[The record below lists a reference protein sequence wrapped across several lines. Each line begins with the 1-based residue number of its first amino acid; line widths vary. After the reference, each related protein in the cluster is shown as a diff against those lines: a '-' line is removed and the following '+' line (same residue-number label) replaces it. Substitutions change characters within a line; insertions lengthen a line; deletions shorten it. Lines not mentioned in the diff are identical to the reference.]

1 MDSGN
6 SGQPDSRLI
15 ESAAATLSESQRR
28 QQLMSIS
35 LEAASNV
42 SGAEITVRSP
52 PSTQIPGNI
61 AARSPPVPSTGGG
74 GAGGT
79 VGQINQMSPD
89 AIAQQAQILHQQF
102 LATQRQQEETLRQ
115 IQQLQA
121 LQHQAQ
127 QVQQPQ
133 QQQQTMNANVNVQPL
148 DQVVPN
154 SPSGDY
160 GASPAVADAAPKP
173 APKRRQTKKQAAAAS
188 AAATAAATA
197 VAAAAATATVSVTPA
212 DSPNPADASAAAA
225 SRKRAS
231 ELLTEEEKKANHI
244 ASEQK
249 RRQNI
254 RQGYEKLVT
263 LVPTLSQSQR
273 SEALILQKTV
283 EYIKMLLQEREHLEQ
298 QIKDVEAS
306 LSM

>member
-61 AARSPPVPSTGGG
+61 AARSPPVPSTSGG
-74 GAGGT
+74 GAGGA

-121 LQHQAQ
+121 LQQQAQ

-160 GASPAVADAAPKP
+160 GVSPAVADAAPKP

-197 VAAAAATATVSVTPA
+197 AAAAATATVSVTPA